1 MSEHRVLHHLG
12 VQARE
17 YDVEIRRYI
26 PEYDQMIATAV
37 GLVRGEV
44 VDLGTGT
51 GALAAAILH
60 AHPTAH
66 VKLVDIDP
74 GMLDTARARVAAF
87 GERAELVHASFAPG
101 EKAGEAFW
109 AAVKACDAVVA
120 SLALHHIPALDTKRE
135 LYRRVHAALRPGG
148 RFVIADAVVHDHGAE
163 RDAMF
168 SVWSTWMARHGIA
181 QTEANA
187 LFAKWAGEDFY
198 YPLATELRLL
208 ADAGFQR
215 PDCFWKYGPVAV
227 YGAFR

>member
-1 MSEHRVLHHLG
+1 MSEHRVLDHLG

-37 GLVRGEV
+37 GLVRGDV
-44 VDLGTGT
+44 IDLGTGT

-60 AHPTAH
+60 AHPAAR

-74 GMLDTARARVAAF
+74 GMLETARKRVATY
-87 GERAELVHASFAPG
+87 GDRAELVQASFAPG
-101 EKAGEAFW
+101 DKAGEAFW
-109 AAVKACDAVVA
+109 AGVQACDAVVA

-135 LYRRVHAALRPGG
+135 LYRRVYASLRRGG
-148 RFVIADAVVHDHGAE
+148 RFVIADAVVHEHGNE
-163 RDAMF
+163 REAMF
-168 SVWSTWMARHGIA
+168 SVWATWMARHGIA
-181 QTEANA
+181 QHAANA
-187 LFAKWAGEDFY
+187 LFAKWAGEDHY
-198 YPLATELRLL
+198 VPLATELHLL
-208 ADAGFQR
+208 ADAGFAR